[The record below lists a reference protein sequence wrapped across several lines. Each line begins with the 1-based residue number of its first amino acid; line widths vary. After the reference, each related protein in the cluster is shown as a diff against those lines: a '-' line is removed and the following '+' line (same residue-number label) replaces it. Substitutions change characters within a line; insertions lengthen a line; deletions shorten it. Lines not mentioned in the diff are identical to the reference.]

1 MKLAFVVQRYGADI
15 AGGSE
20 LHCRD
25 LAQRLAPQH
34 DITVLTSCARDYVSW
49 ANEYPAG
56 ESSDGAVRVIR
67 FAVSRPRHVPEFSS
81 LSEEVFEGGAP
92 HEQQEEWFRENG
104 RRTGPP
110 RSSASARSSYDA
122 VLFWT
127 FRYYPSFFGVPLV
140 RDRAVLLPT
149 AEDDPAVHLDITE
162 EFFNPPAAFLFLTPE
177 EQALVSARAGRTLRP
192 SAVIGTGLE
201 PAGPSPSRDL
211 LRSTR
216 YSRRLPSVSGK
227 SRSQQGMRT
236 RCSSTLK
243 EYASNIPGD
252 AAGAGR
258 PGEAADPEHDR
269 IRALGYVSDD
279 MRTALLSHAR
289 LLVVP
294 SPYESLGIALLE
306 AWNHGVPA
314 LVNARCLVLKEQ
326 VRRAN
331 GGLYYRSFS
340 EFCGA
345 LDYLATHPDERRAL
359 GAQGLRFVERE
370 YRWQTVL
377 PTSRR
382 AAQKLT
388 DGAGIGGGV
397 ALGLTNRPE
406 RAAPS
411 PNRPRHVLDSESSG
425 LRHPAKRRHPGGTE
439 RHHVPDNREP

>member
-49 ANEYPAG
+49 VNEYPAG

-67 FAVSRPRHVPEFSS
+67 FAVSRPRHVPDFSS

-92 HEQQEEWFRENG
+92 HERQEEWFRQNG
-104 RRTGPP
+104 PQVPGLLDHLRQHGR
-110 RSSASARSSYDA
+110 SYDA

-162 EFFNPPAAFLFLTPE
+162 EFFNTPAAFLFLTPE

-201 PAGPSPSRDL
+201 PAGPSPPRDL
-211 LRSTR
+211 LRSHDIPDDFLLYLGR
-216 YSRRLPSVSGK
+216 VDRNKG
-227 SRSQQGMRT
+227 
-236 RCSSTLK
+236 CHTLLDYFQ
-243 EYASNIPGD
+243 EYASTSSVMPLVLAGPAKLQIPK
-252 AAGAGR
+252 
-258 PGEAADPEHDR
+258 HDR

-279 MRTALLSHAR
+279 MRDALLSHAR
-289 LLVVP
+289 VLVVP

-331 GGLYYRSFS
+331 GGLYYRSFN
-340 EFCGA
+340 EFSGA
-345 LDYLATHPDERRAL
+345 LDYLATHPHERRAL

-377 PTSRR
+377 PRVEGLLRSLPTAR
-382 AAQKLT
+382 AS
-388 DGAGIGGGV
+388 
-397 ALGLTNRPE
+397 
-406 RAAPS
+406 AAASPS
-411 PNRPRHVLDSESSG
+411 V
-425 LRHPAKRRHPGGTE
+425 
-439 RHHVPDNREP
+439 